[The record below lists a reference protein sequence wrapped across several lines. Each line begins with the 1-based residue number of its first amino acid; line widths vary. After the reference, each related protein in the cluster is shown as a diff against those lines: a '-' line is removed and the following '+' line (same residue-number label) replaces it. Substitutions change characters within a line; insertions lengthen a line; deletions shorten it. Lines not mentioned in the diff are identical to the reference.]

1 MPSRQTIALVPQG
14 CELVMYLVFVPFAL
28 VFCIGVFLRFRGS
41 GLVSL
46 VTSAPGGVV
55 GGLGRLIQYGLGQ
68 RRVAQRERGRPHM
81 AIFYGFITL
90 LFGTSVVALD
100 WNVFRPLGLRIL
112 VGSPY
117 LYLETLLD
125 ALGLAFV
132 MGLIAALFW
141 RMLKLRGTS
150 PDQRRVQWQFV
161 LLIAGLLYMGLTGF
175 VLEGLRLTLSPVPW
189 ADWSFVG
196 HALTGPLRSFGVEE
210 TGEALY
216 VTLWWS
222 HAIVAFSLIATL
234 PYSVFLHSVA
244 APLNFMVHP
253 GRPMLELDTPFDLRQ
268 LESSGNFDVKVG
280 AATLADLSRAQRFAL
295 MACTNCARCDDACP
309 ALASGAA
316 LSPRR
321 LVQGLRGKQ
330 LANETTT
337 DLLDSGTVSAEALW
351 ACTTCGACVAACPVF
366 VRPVDYIVP
375 FRRELVT
382 RQQTDKRQTALLGNL
397 GRSSNP
403 YGLAS
408 ANRSQLATALD
419 AIKTNHAIKRNE
431 A

>member
-1 MPSRQTIALVPQG
+1 MPSRQTFALVPQG

-28 VFCIGVFLRFRGS
+28 VFCIGVYLRFRRS

-55 GGLGRLIQYGLGQ
+55 GGLCRLMKYGLGQ
-68 RRVAQRERGRPHM
+68 RRVAQRERGRPHL

-161 LLIAGLLYMGLTGF
+161 LLTAGLLYMGLTGF
-175 VLEGLRLTLSPVPW
+175 VLEGLRLTLSPTPW

-196 HALTGPLRSFGVEE
+196 HALTGPLRSFGMEE

-244 APLNFMVHP
+244 VPLNLMVHP
-253 GRPMLELDTPFDLRQ
+253 GLPKLELDTPFDLRQ
-268 LESSGNFDVKVG
+268 LEASGNFDVKVG
-280 AATLADLSRAQRFAL
+280 SATLADLSRAQRLAL
-295 MACTNCARCDDACP
+295 MACTNCGRCDDVCP
-309 ALASGAA
+309 AWTSGAA

-321 LVQGLRGKQ
+321 LVQSLRGKQ
-330 LANETTT
+330 LASDAAT

-351 ACTTCGACVAACPVF
+351 ACTTCSACVAMCPVL

-375 FRRELVT
+375 LRRELVS
-382 RQQTDKRQTALLGNL
+382 RQQTDRRQTELLGNL
-397 GRSSNP
+397 GRSFNP

-408 ANRSQLATALD
+408 AERARLAAELKPIETSHEL
-419 AIKTNHAIKRNE
+419 KRNMP
-431 A
+431 

>member
-1 MPSRQTIALVPQG
+1 MPSRQTFALVPQG
-14 CELVMYLVFVPFAL
+14 SEFVMYLVLVPFAL
-28 VFCIGVFLRFRGS
+28 VFCIGVYLRFRGS

-46 VTSAPGGVV
+46 VTSAPDGVV
-55 GGLGRLIQYGLGQ
+55 GGLGRLMQYGLGQ
-68 RRVAQRERGRPHM
+68 RRVAQRKRGRPHL

-132 MGLIAALFW
+132 TGLIVALCR
-141 RMLKLRGTS
+141 RMLKLRATS

-161 LLIAGLLYMGLTGF
+161 LLIVGLLYMGLTGF
-175 VLEGLRLTLSPVPW
+175 ILEGMRLTLSPTPW

-196 HALTGPLRSFGVEE
+196 QALTGPLRSFGVEAR
-210 TGEALY
+210 GEAIY
-216 VTLWWS
+216 VILWWS

-234 PYSVFLHSVA
+234 PYSVFLHSLA
-244 APLNFMVHP
+244 APLNLMVHP
-253 GRPMLELDTPFDLRQ
+253 GRPKLELDTPFDLRQ
-268 LESSGNFDVKVG
+268 LEASGNFDVKVG

-295 MACTNCARCDDACP
+295 MACTNCSRCDDVCP
-309 ALASGAA
+309 ARASGAA

-321 LVQGLRGKQ
+321 LVQSLRAKQ
-330 LANETTT
+330 LVNDTAT

-366 VRPVDYIVP
+366 VRPVDYVVP
-375 FRRELVT
+375 LRRELVT
-382 RQQTDKRQTALLGNL
+382 RQRTDKRQTELVGNL
-397 GRSSNP
+397 GRSFNP

-408 ANRSQLATALD
+408 ANRSRLAAELEP
-419 AIKTNHAIKRNE
+419 IETNHAIERNE